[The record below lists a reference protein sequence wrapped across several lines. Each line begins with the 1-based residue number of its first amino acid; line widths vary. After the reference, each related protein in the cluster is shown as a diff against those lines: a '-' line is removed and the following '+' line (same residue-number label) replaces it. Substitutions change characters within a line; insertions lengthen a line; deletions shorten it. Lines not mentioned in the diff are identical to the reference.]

1 MTEVQRQR
9 RDVVVN
15 RARIVTAAATM
26 LREHGLSADMRAIA
40 KEAGVGIGT
49 LYRHFPTREHL
60 VHEITGVG
68 LARLAAA
75 RLPSGLLAI
84 DALRQYFTAALD
96 HFARNRAM
104 IDLLAS
110 AEASDT
116 DMQQCVDHLTGIGR
130 EAVARSESD
139 RTLATDITATDIAY
153 QFLAL
158 VRIVQLLPDGQASD
172 ITHYVNV
179 TLRGIENRQSR
190 TSNPGSR
197 RQGQRP

>member
-1 MTEVQRQR
+1 MTGVQRQR
-9 RDVVVN
+9 RDVVAN
-15 RARIVTAAATM
+15 RARIVDAATTM
-26 LREHGLSADMRAIA
+26 LREHGLSTDMRAIA

-60 VHEITGVG
+60 VHEITGVD
-68 LARLAAA
+68 LTRLAASG
-75 RLPSGLLAI
+75 LPSDLPAI

-104 IDLLAS
+104 IDLLAG

-116 DMQQCVDHLTGIGR
+116 DLERCVDHLTGVGR
-130 EAVARSESD
+130 EAVARSGSD

-158 VRIVQLLPDGQASD
+158 VRIVQLLPDARAGD
-172 ITHYVNV
+172 ITHHVNV

-190 TSNPGSR
+190 HG
-197 RQGQRP
+197 